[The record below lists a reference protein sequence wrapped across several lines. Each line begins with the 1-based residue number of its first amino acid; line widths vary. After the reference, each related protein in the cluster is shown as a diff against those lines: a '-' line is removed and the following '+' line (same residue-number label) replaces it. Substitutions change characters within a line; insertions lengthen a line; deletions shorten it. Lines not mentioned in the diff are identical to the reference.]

1 MTTIETILEQPL
13 LDDPRPGGT
22 TRTFAEGALATGG
35 APIELARRAAAG
47 LALASIAG
55 LAMGLRE
62 GPVAM
67 AVHAAGVPLALGAV
81 AALGGPSLYVVL
93 ALFDA
98 PLDPRAAAAAAA
110 RGIAAAGLVL
120 AGLAPAIAVFVVTSA
135 TLDGA
140 ALASGVALVAGGA
153 IGLGH
158 VLRVVGTALERA
170 DSATRGMATLVLIG
184 FAIFAIALAS
194 RVWGSLLPVLA
205 GGAS

>member
-1 MTTIETILEQPL
+1 MTTLE
-13 LDDPRPGGT
+13 GT
-22 TRTFAEGALATGG
+22 ADGATRTFAEGTLSTDG
-35 APIELARRAAAG
+35 APLDLARRAATG

-62 GPVAM
+62 GPIAM

-81 AALGGPSLYVVL
+81 AALGVPSLYVVL

-110 RGIAAAGLVL
+110 RGMAASGLVL
-120 AGLAPAIAVFVVTSA
+120 AGLAPAIGLFVVTSA
-135 TLDGA
+135 SSDAA
-140 ALASGVALVAGGA
+140 ALASGAALFAGGA

-158 VLRVVGTALERA
+158 VLRVVGVALERA
-170 DSATRGMATLVLIG
+170 DSATRAMALIVLAG
-184 FAIFAIALAS
+184 FALFAIALAS
-194 RVWGSLLPVLA
+194 RVWGSLLPVLV

>member
-1 MTTIETILEQPL
+1 MTTIETILAKPL
-13 LDDPRPGGT
+13 LGESRGDT
-22 TRTFAEGALATGG
+22 TRTFAEDALTTTG
-35 APIELARRAAAG
+35 APIELARRAAVG
-47 LALASIAG
+47 LALASISG

-67 AVHAAGVPLALGAV
+67 AVHAAGVPIALGAV
-81 AALGGPSLYVVL
+81 AALGVPSLYVVL

-98 PLDPRAAAAAAA
+98 PLDARAAAAAAA

-135 TLDGA
+135 TSDGA
-140 ALASGVALVAGGA
+140 ALASGAALLAGGA

-158 VLRVVGTALERA
+158 LIRVVASALERA
-170 DSATRGMATLVLIG
+170 DSATRAMAVLVLAG
-184 FAIFAIALAS
+184 FTVFAIALAS
-194 RVWGSLLPVLA
+194 RVWGSLLPVLV